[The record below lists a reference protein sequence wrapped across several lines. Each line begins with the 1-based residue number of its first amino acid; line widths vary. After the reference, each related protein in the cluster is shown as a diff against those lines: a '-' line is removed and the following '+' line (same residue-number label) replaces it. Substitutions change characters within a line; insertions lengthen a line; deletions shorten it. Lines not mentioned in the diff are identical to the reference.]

1 MKSLPLKNPHPRLTR
16 LTRFG
21 LMGLFA
27 IQALASPL
35 WGHGPPEAMAQAANT
50 FLASLDEEQR
60 QKATFEFDD
69 EERVNWHF
77 IPRSRKGL
85 PLKEMR
91 ADQRQLAFAL
101 LQSPLSHAGFS
112 KSVTIMSLE
121 RVLHELEN
129 NSPGRDAALYF
140 VSVFGTPSTSK
151 TWAWRVE
158 GHHLCLNFT
167 LVDGQAVT
175 STPSF
180 FGTNPAEVRQGPRKG
195 LRVLAG
201 EEDFARALLGSFT
214 PEQRHK
220 AIIATTAPRDVISV
234 PGFEAKP
241 LHPLGLSA
249 GDMNVRQVEILHE
262 LIKEYVHRLRPEM
275 AEDELKRINKAEVRQ
290 IHFAWAGG
298 LKRGEGHYYRVQG
311 PTFVLE
317 YDNTQNQANHAHAV
331 WRDFD
336 RDFGV
341 NLLREH
347 YQRVS
352 HGTVSQ

>member
-1 MKSLPLKNPHPRLTR
+1 MKSLPLMKPRPC

-27 IQALASPL
+27 IQTLASPL
-35 WGHGPPEAMAQAANT
+35 WGHGPPEAMAEAAT
-50 FLASLDEEQR
+50 HFLAALDEAQR
-60 QKATFEFDD
+60 EKATFEFGD

-91 ADQRQLAFAL
+91 DDQRHLAFAL
-101 LQSPLSHAGFS
+101 LQSPLSHAGFT

-129 NSPGRDAALYF
+129 NSPRRDAALYF
-140 VSVFGTPSTSK
+140 VSVFGTPSTNK

-167 LVDGQAVT
+167 LVDGQEIT

-180 FGTNPAEVRQGPRKG
+180 FGTNPAEIREGPRKG

-201 EEDFARALLGSFT
+201 EEDLARALLGSLT
-214 PEQRHK
+214 PDQQKK
-220 AIIATTAPRDVISV
+220 ALIATEAPRDVISV
-234 PGFEAKP
+234 PGFEAKS

-275 AEDELKRINKAEVRQ
+275 AEDELTRINRAEVRQ

-298 LKRGEGHYYRVQG
+298 LKKGEGHYYRVQG

-336 RDFGV
+336 RDFGA

-347 YQRVS
+347 YQRVP
-352 HGTVSQ
+352 HGQVDQ

>member
-1 MKSLPLKNPHPRLTR
+1 MKSLPLMKPRPC

-27 IQALASPL
+27 IQTLASPL
-35 WGHGPPEAMAQAANT
+35 WGHGPPEAMAEAAT
-50 FLASLDEEQR
+50 HFLAALDEAQR
-60 QKATFEFDD
+60 EKATFEFGD

-91 ADQRQLAFAL
+91 DDQRHLAFAL
-101 LQSPLSHAGFS
+101 LQSPLSHAGFT

-129 NSPGRDAALYF
+129 NSPRRDAALYF
-140 VSVFGTPSTSK
+140 VSVFGTPSTNK

-167 LVDGQAVT
+167 LVDGQEIT

-180 FGTNPAEVRQGPRKG
+180 FGTNPAEIREGPRKG

-201 EEDFARALLGSFT
+201 EEDLARALLGSLT
-214 PEQRHK
+214 PDQQKK
-220 AIIATTAPRDVISV
+220 ALIATEAPRDVISV
-234 PGFEAKP
+234 PGFEAKS

-275 AEDELKRINKAEVRQ
+275 AEDELTRINRAEVRQ

-298 LKRGEGHYYRVQG
+298 LKKGEGHYYRVQG

-341 NLLREH
+341 NLLRAH
-347 YQRVS
+347 YQRVP
-352 HGTVSQ
+352 HGPGN